1 MLSLGKLLELTLA
14 GREPAQQTQM
24 TVAGTR
30 LRWLAEGAL
39 EVTPSVARDCGLDLL
54 LSAGLHGNETVP
66 VALLDELI
74 HAIARGELQPRARV
88 LFLFGSPGALRRGG
102 RYLEQDLNRLFCGGH
117 ELSSGPDAIRAGELE
132 RLAETFFT
140 QPERARLHYDLHTS
154 VRASA
159 IGPFAICPW
168 FDGQRPPRA
177 QLARLATLGMRG
189 VLHHRAGVPTFSGY
203 SRQHLGVDAFNLELG
218 NLPASHGF
226 YETLEQRLR
235 ALIQGEGAQPD
246 ESLADELQPF
256 RVAREI
262 VKHTDAFQWRLGE
275 GIEHFSEL
283 PRGTLLAV
291 DEGTRWMV
299 EEQGERLVLPSARV
313 RNGMRA
319 GLVVVP
325 L

>member
-39 EVTPSVARDCGLDLL
+39 EITPAASRDCGLDLL

-74 HAIARGELQPRARV
+74 HAIARGELHPHARV

-102 RYLEQDLNRLFCGGH
+102 RYLEQDLNRLFCGRH

-132 RLAETFFT
+132 RLAESFFA
-140 QPERARLHYDLHTS
+140 QPGRARLHYDLHTS
-154 VRASA
+154 TRASA

-168 FDGQRPPRA
+168 REGQGTPRQ
-177 QLARLATLGMRG
+177 QLARLAVLGMRG
-189 VLHHRAGVPTFSGY
+189 LLYHRASVPTFSGY
-203 SRQHLGVDAFNLELG
+203 SSQHLAVDAFNLELG
-218 NLPASHGF
+218 NLPASHTF

-235 ALIQGEGAQPD
+235 GLIQGEGAQPN
-246 ESLADELQPF
+246 ELLADELQPF
-256 RVAREI
+256 RVVREI
-262 VKHTDAFQWRLGE
+262 IKHSDGFQWRLSE
-275 GIEHFSEL
+275 DLEHFGEL

-291 DEGTRWMV
+291 DEGKRWLV
-299 EEQGERLVLPSARV
+299 EEEGERLVLPSARV

-319 GLVVVP
+319 GLVVAP